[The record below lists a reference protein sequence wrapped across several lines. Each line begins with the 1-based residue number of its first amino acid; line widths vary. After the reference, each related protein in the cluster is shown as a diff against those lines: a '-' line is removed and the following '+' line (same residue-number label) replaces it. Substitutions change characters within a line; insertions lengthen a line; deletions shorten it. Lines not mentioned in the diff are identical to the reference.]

1 MKLIK
6 DGDEF
11 ILEAHKNDIP
21 KIVKVVGQ
29 AGRHPDWV
37 IVASSGNNHPYLQL
51 SLENCKVI
59 MNVVDV
65 EKLAIEYDLYE
76 KINFVGQTRAYK
88 AGFQK
93 AMELNKDKLFTLE
106 DIKKAIDKA
115 KQGSVKETHNGYGIP
130 TEPRFVLDDLSY
142 DEIIQSLQQPTEI
155 EVEIEMEDVI
165 QLKKRVGGIT
175 NMGKPKLDS
184 EGCLILKINK
194 PE

>member
-65 EKLAIEYDLYE
+65 EKLAEECAETAHTMDELYE
-76 KINFVGQTRAYK
+76 NGLFY
-88 AGFQK
+88 GFTSGFNK
-93 AMELNKDKLFTLE
+93 AMELNKDKLFTYNQMVS
-106 DIKKAIDKA
+106 AI
-115 KQGSVKETHNGYGIP
+115 
-130 TEPRFVLDDLSY
+130 TESSISLRLPSL
-142 DEIIQSLQQPTEI
+142 IIQDLQSTEI
-155 EVEIEMEDVI
+155 DVEIVTESI
-165 QLKKRVGGIT
+165 GIGDKYT
-175 NMGKPKLDS
+175 PEPKPLLDS
-184 EGCLILKINK
+184 EGCLILKKI
-194 PE
+194 